1 MTVEERAQ
9 ELIKEMMHSSGK
21 PMQPMIEKVLR
32 DQIEDCAK
40 VADGHNYEEQ
50 KQATEYG
57 DKFPIPRSVHK
68 MLAQGAEMIATEIR
82 ALAGQTDQ
90 TEGKEV
96 ER

>member
-1 MTVEERAQ
+1 MTVEERALKLAR
-9 ELIKEMMHSSGK
+9 ELRADCLNNRAPYEDYLHGK
-21 PMQPMIEKVLR
+21 IIQILR

-40 VADGHNYEEQ
+40 VADFIANFLKDNKLSGVGDV
-50 KQATEYG
+50 EYVAL
-57 DKFPIPRSVHK
+57 R
-68 MLAQGAEMIATEIR
+68 IR